1 MFSFL
6 NPSWLW
12 ALPIAAAPVVLHLIF
27 LSRARRVLFSDL
39 TLLRAA
45 YARALPSTRV
55 RQWLLLLLRTLALG
69 CLVLAF
75 SRPVLHRSRSGTEP
89 EGGVRS
95 EQGLDVVLL
104 VDDSWSMG
112 AVVRGKPRFDWAC
125 AAGRELITGL
135 RPADRV
141 AVAAFSDRLEG
152 VLAWTGGRGPAS
164 ETLSRFRLGSRVSDV
179 SGPLAAAYA
188 FLSREKSARKRIV
201 VLLSDNARHLM
212 RGLPEE
218 DLRRLPGYDPEVTL
232 LGLAWED
239 PVDNAGIAELSLA
252 EEPGPGGT
260 PVLAAR
266 VSTVGS
272 GRPDWQVSLWM
283 GDKRVDSR
291 SIELA
296 PGLGPPRLYPLPPS
310 AGPEIWGRLGLR
322 SDRLAADDD
331 FYYAMRVHPKPRVLL
346 AYGSPSYLEA
356 GRGGYSFKK
365 LLEGARGLPY
375 VFDMTELGRV
385 ESLRLEDFDVIV
397 LDECRTLPAPAAE
410 AIKRY
415 VLRGGGLWVIAG
427 TRAGPETFRPLQDLL
442 PASVGEMG
450 SYHGG
455 ASPLIPG
462 PGLPPQ
468 EGRFSW
474 DEFELRNVSLGRRY
488 DVELRPGSQVWF
500 RDALGAP
507 LLSCGTFGHGRVL
520 LWASAVDVAWTNL
533 ALKPVFTAWADVALR
548 HLSGTSDRAQ
558 WRTLEVGEPIVR
570 RWAPG
575 EQAPAR
581 VQVRAPG
588 GRSTVLLVE
597 NREISFPDTR
607 EPGLY
612 FLAPLAGGE
621 AAGVEAYA
629 VNLDRAG
636 PEGDWTPVKKLPW
649 AALRPEALRE
659 DFLRS
664 VYGREVRTLLL
675 GLAALLLVLETL
687 LSRPRALGMLIL
699 ALSLPSVC
707 LGQDGD
713 KFAWSQVRYTGAW
726 DPYPGVYKDV
736 LDFVTSVTSVL
747 VLPER
752 RDVALSDPRLFSV
765 PFLVL
770 GGKQA
775 PPDLSEV
782 ELGRLRDYLSSG
794 GFLWIDDASGT
805 ASSPFDK
812 WVRRTLALALPDS
825 DLKPLPPDHVVF
837 KTFFLMRKPGGRV
850 LVSGAV
856 EGIDWGGKTVV
867 VYTRNDLLGAWAK
880 DPLGRDLYDCLP
892 GGEAQ
897 RMQAR
902 KMTLNIVMFAL
913 TGTYKADAVHQ
924 PYILEK
930 MRMGQP

>member
-1 MFSFL
+1 MLSLL

-12 ALPIAAAPVVLHLIF
+12 ALPVAAAPVLLHLIF

-39 TLLRAA
+39 ALLRAA
-45 YARALPSTRV
+45 YAKSLPSTRV
-55 RQWLLLLLRTLALG
+55 RQWLLLALRTLTLA
-69 CLVLAF
+69 CLVLSF
-75 SRPVLHRSRSGTEP
+75 SRPVLHRSRSGAEP
-89 EGGVRS
+89 QEGMRS
-95 EQGLDVVLL
+95 EQGLDMVLL

-125 AAGRELITGL
+125 TAGHELIGVL

-152 VLAWTGGRGPAS
+152 ALAWAGGRGPAA
-164 ETLSRFRLGSRVSDV
+164 ETLSRFRLGSRVSDLA
-179 SGPLAAAYA
+179 GPLAAAYA
-188 FLSREKSARKRIV
+188 FLSREKSARRRV
-201 VLLSDNARHLM
+201 VALLSDNARHLL
-212 RGLPEE
+212 RGLPQE
-218 DLRRLPGYDPEVTL
+218 DLSRLPGYDPDVAL
-232 LGLAWED
+232 LGLAWDD
-239 PVDNAGIAELSLA
+239 PVDNAGIAELRLA

-266 VSTVGS
+266 VSTVGP

-291 SIELA
+291 SIELS

-310 AGPEIWGRLGLR
+310 PSPERWGRLGLR

-331 FYYAMRVHPKPRVLL
+331 LYYAMRVNPKPRVLL

-356 GRGGYSFKK
+356 GRGGYAFKK
-365 LLEGARGLPY
+365 LLEGAQGLPY
-375 VFDMTELGRV
+375 VFDMTELGRL
-385 ESLRLEDFDVIV
+385 EGLRLEDFDALM
-397 LDECRTLPAPAAE
+397 LDECRTLPGPAAE

-415 VLRGGGLWVIAG
+415 VLRGGGLWIIAG
-427 TRAGPETFRPLQDLL
+427 TRAGPETFKALQDLL
-442 PASVGEMG
+442 PASLGAMG

-455 ASPLIPG
+455 ASSLVPDS
-462 PGLPPQ
+462 GLPPQ

-507 LLSCGTFGHGRVL
+507 LMSCGTFGHGRVL
-520 LWASAVDVAWTNL
+520 LWASAIDVAWTNL
-533 ALKPVFTAWADVALR
+533 ALKPVFTAWTDVALR

-558 WRTLEVGEPIVR
+558 WRALKVGEPITR
-570 RWAPG
+570 RWLAG

-588 GRSTVLLVE
+588 GRSTVLMVE
-597 NREISFPDTR
+597 ERGISFPDTR
-607 EPGLY
+607 DPGVY
-612 FLAPLAGGE
+612 FLAPLAGSE
-621 AAGVEAYA
+621 AAGAEAYA
-629 VNLDRAG
+629 VNLDRTG
-636 PEGDWTPVKKLPW
+636 SEGDWTPIRKPPW
-649 AALRPEALRE
+649 SALRPEALRE

-664 VYGREVRTLLL
+664 VYGREVRAFLL
-675 GLAALLLVLETL
+675 GLAGFLLALESL
-687 LSRPRALGMLIL
+687 LSRPRVLLLLL
-699 ALSLPSVC
+699 ALSSPSVSFA
-707 LGQDGD
+707 QDGD
-713 KFAWSQVRYTGAW
+713 KFVWSQVRYTGAW
-726 DPYPGVYKDV
+726 DPYPGVHRDV
-736 LDFVTSVTSVL
+736 LDFVTAVTSVL

-752 RDVALSDPRLFSV
+752 REVDLSDPRLFSV

-775 PPDLSEV
+775 PPDLPEV
-782 ELGRLRDYLSSG
+782 EVGRLRDYLSSG

-805 ASSPFDK
+805 AASSFDK
-812 WVRRTLALALPDS
+812 WVRRTLAAALPDS
-825 DLKPLPPDHVVF
+825 ELKPLSPDHVVF
-837 KTFFLMRKPGGRV
+837 RTFFLMRKPGGRV
-850 LVSGAV
+850 LVSGSV
-856 EGIDWGGKTVV
+856 EGVDWGGKTVV

-880 DPLGRDLYDCLP
+880 DPLGRELYECSP
-892 GGEAQ
+892 GGDAQ
-897 RMQAR
+897 RMQAK
-902 KMTLNIVMFAL
+902 KMTLNIVLFAL
-913 TGTYKADAVHQ
+913 TGTYKTDAVHQ